1 MIKDSDNIVDAE
13 HLALRR
19 RVGLKKHLTIHEP
32 RLGVR
37 QGCSAKTPAHGLPFR
52 GFCVFPIIVNDAE
65 SAVEEAGSAAR
76 SAARSAGSVAR
87 VIIDCSDYSHRASVR
102 GGAYGKWIF
111 FDPGSLGWHTGEY
124 YCENEWQ

>member
-13 HLALRR
+13 HLALN

-65 SAVEEAGSAAR
+65 SAVEEAGS
-76 SAARSAGSVAR
+76 VAR